1 MITNAMK
8 TEVRR
13 LLAEC
18 FNNPQRNAARAARAQ
33 YIGEL
38 VSATCRGDDVDKEA
52 GDWLRRLHELCG
64 PHATV
69 EDIARWYALEEQR
82 LRKLA
87 DERSQP

>member
-1 MITNAMK
+1 MITSAMK

-18 FNNPQRNAARAARAQ
+18 FNNPQRNAARAARTQ

-38 VSATCRGDDVDKEA
+38 VSATSRGEDVDREA
-52 GDWLRRLHELCG
+52 ADWLQRLRDLVG
-64 PHATV
+64 PHAHI
-69 EDIARWYALEEQR
+69 EDVARWYALEEQR